1 MPTQDYTKWKLPQ
14 DAKARLGKGY
24 INEIAYSPDSSRLA
38 VASSIGIWIYD
49 ARTGKELDLLTQDM
63 DWVNSISFGRD
74 NRYLASGSANGKV
87 CLWDTATGKYI
98 KTFVEYPN
106 SVFSVCFS
114 PDGRILASGTGG
126 LHSDGETRWAKVELW
141 DTETSTHIKTIG
153 GDISSVNSVCFNPNG
168 QILANGRGRKY
179 DYDYNE
185 WRGGTVE
192 LWDVETG
199 GLVKRLSTYNG
210 SVNSVAFGSEGRCIA
225 GGSEDGTVWVWD
237 VETGELIKRLKGLW
251 DDAITSISFRRDGS
265 LLAGSSD
272 GTVRLWDVETEKH
285 ITFTGHAASVTSVS
299 FSGYDYYFASSSED
313 GTVKLWSNLLSYDDP
328 HLMTLVIGHA
338 SSVNSVCFSFD
349 NHFLASGSMDGTVR
363 LWDVENREH
372 IITLIGQTDFVSS
385 VSFSPNSRFL
395 ASGSGD
401 GTVGLW
407 DVGDH
412 TSIKMLGESILLRK
426 KVGCVGT
433 GPDMIALTGHIDA
446 VRSVC
451 FSPDGRFLVSGSG
464 IVEFL
469 GGTDN
474 TVRLWDVETGKQIK
488 ALKGHTDPI
497 GSVCFS
503 SDSRVLASGS
513 WDKTI
518 CLWNVT
524 TGERIR
530 TLTKHTNQVNSVCFS
545 PDSRVLASG
554 GSDNTGR
561 LWDVAT
567 GKLSKTLIGHTSKVN
582 SVCFSPD
589 GRLLASGSYD
599 KTVRLWDVATGKQ
612 IKTLTGH
619 TSSVE
624 SVSFSLDREIVVS
637 ASKDGTVLLWEIPSY
652 RPPDINPQ
660 EILGNWRAG
669 WALDVHTLSSRPLPG
684 GGYDT
689 ERTEFGEL
697 VFQLKYRHDRSK
709 IQPIAEIAAKFVKEK
724 FAVDGHLVLPYI
736 TAIIPIPPSD
746 INRGFQP
753 VTEVAQEIGRLLN
766 VPVRTDYLTKAKQTI
781 PLKNLPDVENK
792 REQLHGA
799 FAVRSQDL
807 KNRCVLLVDDLYDS
821 GTTLTEA
828 TKVLYEQGG
837 VQHVLVLALTRTR
850 TGRD

>member
-1 MPTQDYTKWKLPQ
+1 MLTQDYTKWHLPKG
-14 DAKARLGKGY
+14 AKARLGKGY

-126 LHSDGETRWAKVELW
+126 LHSDGETQWAAIELW
-141 DTETSTHIKTIG
+141 DVETSTHIKTLG
-153 GDISSVNSVCFNPNG
+153 GHQSSVNSVCFSHNG
-168 QILANGRGRKY
+168 KILASGRGRWY
-179 DYDYNE
+179 DYDY
-185 WRGGTVE
+185 GGWQGGPVE

-199 GLVKRLSTYNG
+199 ELIKNHRTYTS
-210 SVNSVAFGSEGRCIA
+210 SVNGVDFRSDDRLIA
-225 GGSEDGTVWVWD
+225 GGSGDGTVWIWD
-237 VETGELIKRLKGLW
+237 METGELIKRLKGLW
-251 DDAITSISFRRDGS
+251 DDAITSVSFNNNGS
-265 LLAGSSD
+265 LLASSSD
-272 GTVRLWDVETEKH
+272 GTVRLWDIETEKH
-285 ITFTGHAASVTSVS
+285 ITLTGHTASVTSVS
-299 FSGYDYYFASSSED
+299 FSGYNYYFASSSED

-328 HLMTLVIGHA
+328 DLMTLIIGHA
-338 SSVNSVCFSFD
+338 SSVNSACFSFD
-349 NHFLASGSMDGTVR
+349 SYLLASGSMDGTVR

-407 DVGDH
+407 DIGDH
-412 TSIKMLGESILLRK
+412 TNIKMLGELILAGK
-426 KVGCVGT
+426 KVGSVGT
-433 GPDMIALTGHIDA
+433 GPHMMAFTGHNDA

-451 FSPDGRFLVSGSG
+451 FSPDGHILASGSG

-474 TVRLWDVETGKQIK
+474 TVRLWDVATGKQIK
-488 ALKGHTDPI
+488 ALKGHTDAI

-524 TGERIR
+524 TGEQIR

-545 PDSRVLASG
+545 LDSRVLASG
-554 GSDNTGR
+554 SSDNTVR
-561 LWDVAT
+561 LWNVAT
-567 GKLSKTLIGHTSKVN
+567 GKLSKTLTGHTSKVN

-589 GRLLASGSYD
+589 GRFLASGSYD
-599 KTVRLWDVATGKQ
+599 KTVRLWDVTTGKQ

-624 SVSFSLDREIVVS
+624 SVSFSLDGKIVAS
-637 ASKDGTVLLWEIPSY
+637 ASKDGTVLLWETPSY
-652 RPPDINPQ
+652 RHPDINPC
-660 EILGNWRAG
+660 EIHGNWRAG
-669 WALDVHTLSSRPLPG
+669 WALDVHTLSSRPLPS

-697 VFQLKYRHDRSK
+697 VFQLKYRDDRTK
-709 IQPIAEIAAKFVKEK
+709 IQPISEIAAKFVEEK
-724 FAVDGHLVLPYI
+724 FAVDGHLVLPYLA
-736 TAIIPIPPSD
+736 AIIPIPPSD
-746 INRGFQP
+746 TNRAFQP
-753 VTEVAQEIGRLLN
+753 VTEVAQEIGKLLS
-766 VPVRTDYLTKAKQTI
+766 VPVRTDYLMKIKRTE

-792 REQLHGA
+792 REQLRGA
-799 FAVRSQDL
+799 FAVQSQDL
-807 KNRCVLLVDDLYDS
+807 KNRCILLVDDLYDS

-828 TKVLYEQGG
+828 TKVLYEQGS
-837 VQHVLVLALTRTR
+837 VQYVLVLTLTRTR